1 MGECAD
7 GGEKMRVPNI
17 FDNDRGARVSYE
29 AGAVICREGDPGD
42 TMYIVQSGE
51 VEIQAGGR
59 VVEVVGPEGF
69 FGEMALIDQAPR
81 SAAVIART
89 DCVLSSITQ
98 KQFLFMVEETP
109 FFAIRVMQAMS
120 ARLRRSTAAPAA
132 NTEA

>member
-1 MGECAD
+1 
-7 GGEKMRVPNI
+7 MRVPNI
-17 FDNDRGARVSYE
+17 FEKDRGARVSHA
-29 AGAVICREGDPGD
+29 AGTVICQEGDPGD

-59 VVEVVGPEGF
+59 VVEIVGPEGI

-81 SAAVIART
+81 SAAVVART
-89 DCVLSSITQ
+89 DCVLAPITQ

-120 ARLRRSTAAPAA
+120 ARLRRSNTPTA

>member
-1 MGECAD
+1 
-7 GGEKMRVPNI
+7 MRVPNI
-17 FDNDRGARVSYE
+17 FDGDRGTRVSYA
-29 AGAVICREGDPGD
+29 AGTVICQEGDPGD
-42 TMYIVQSGE
+42 LMYIVQSGE

-89 DCVLSSITQ
+89 DCVLAPITQ

-109 FFAIRVMQAMS
+109 FVAIRVMQAMS
-120 ARLRRSTAAPAA
+120 ARLRRSTASA
-132 NTEA
+132 TDSEA

>member
-1 MGECAD
+1 
-7 GGEKMRVPNI
+7 MRVPNI
-17 FDNDRGARVSYE
+17 FDNDRGTRVSYA
-29 AGAVICREGDPGD
+29 AGTVICREGDPGD
-42 TMYIVQSGE
+42 TMYIVQDGE
-51 VEIQAGGR
+51 VEIQVGGR

-81 SAAVIART
+81 SAAVVART
-89 DCVLSSITQ
+89 DCVLSPITQ

-120 ARLRRSTAAPAA
+120 ARLRRNTAATAA